1 MPTLKELRDELMV
14 IEQAM
19 IVWPERQDYKRHHKR
34 VKYKYDQKLR
44 LNRVYSNARDYGQV
58 KSARK
63 QMDRRFRY
71 LMDKE

>member
-19 IVWPERQDYKRHHKR
+19 IVWPDRQDYKKHHKR

-44 LNRVYSNARDYGQV
+44 LNRVYSNAREYGQV
-58 KSARK
+58 KRYKKES
-63 QMDRRFRY
+63 DSRFRY
-71 LMDKE
+71 LMDKD